1 MLFGL
6 LIVIITPALVF
17 KVRILFRLEHSV
29 LEKIFAKSWTQ
40 RYGHRFEAVLL
51 EMGVP

>member
-6 LIVIITPALVF
+6 LSVIFTPTLLF

-40 RYGHRFEAVLL
+40 RYGDRFEAVFL

>member
-6 LIVIITPALVF
+6 LITPALVF
-17 KVRILFRLEHSV
+17 KVRILFRLEYSV
-29 LEKIFAKSWTQ
+29 LEKIFAEIWTQ
-40 RYGHRFEAVLL
+40 RYCDRFEAVFL